1 VQILAS
7 GEMLEKAAAHLVHVN
22 EFGCLFSVWQF
33 GMMHSVLAAFGKY
46 GQTQTEQVLMVEV
59 AVHGT

>member
-1 VQILAS
+1 
-7 GEMLEKAAAHLVHVN
+7 MLEKAVAHLVHVN